1 MRGQAHAIQKT
12 TDESDAKSDEQNE
25 SDDPWALK
33 LEKNPVWRIVDRAHQ
48 ELFSPQVE
56 LTQKEMDT
64 LDGNIRQLK
73 ARDAVESLFP

>member
-1 MRGQAHAIQKT
+1 MRGQAHVIQKNKEDSEGDKT
-12 TDESDAKSDEQNE
+12 KNYQE
-25 SDDPWALK
+25 DPWALA

-73 ARDAVESLFP
+73 ASDAVESLFP